1 MSVDKKFSG
10 ISGPQDSAKGLA
22 NDVDIYEQFF
32 DKDILQKIVT
42 EICRNAEQFKNSRG
56 NILSKRLRGVSGS
69 P

>member
-1 MSVDKKFSG
+1 MVWTIMSVDKKFSG

-42 EICRNAEQFKNSRG
+42 EICRNA
-56 NILSKRLRGVSGS
+56 
-69 P
+69 